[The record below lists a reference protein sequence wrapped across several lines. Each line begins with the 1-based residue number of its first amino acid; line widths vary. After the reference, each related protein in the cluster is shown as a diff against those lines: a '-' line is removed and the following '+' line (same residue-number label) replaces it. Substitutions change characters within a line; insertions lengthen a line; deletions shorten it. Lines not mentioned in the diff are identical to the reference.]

1 MRSQWT
7 RAWLLGPLG
16 ASNFASDDGQF
27 ATAAFANGFHFM
39 KKALVWF
46 QAEKTTPSPI
56 ILAQDLPREQ
66 QLRYADLLGWPSDF
80 AAWGRFISFLLRII
94 SSIPVTLYPDV
105 LLVFEVWQNALV
117 GIRNSCSRAILT
129 RCTEWLSEID
139 RMSRSDA
146 ADTLSAKW
154 MSTPELREFRKALAN
169 SIFRAARSEPSF
181 AEGYLKRVIA
191 SKHMREDRFEEIVA
205 FAPILALSQPQ
216 LLVELTLKHLQE
228 ELPDDLVA
236 RERAE
241 AARASEYRKRAQA
254 KPANERTRDDDLAI
268 SGVFSPFRFHQFSV
282 MIGTPPRSVGTRAT
296 SGPRHRYGNRFM
308 RSFSLHRPKPFGSCA
323 SCATTR

>member
-1 MRSQWT
+1 
-7 RAWLLGPLG
+7 
-16 ASNFASDDGQF
+16 
-27 ATAAFANGFHFM
+27 
-39 KKALVWF
+39 
-46 QAEKTTPSPI
+46 
-56 ILAQDLPREQ
+56 
-66 QLRYADLLGWPSDF
+66 
-80 AAWGRFISFLLRII
+80 
-94 SSIPVTLYPDV
+94 
-105 LLVFEVWQNALV
+105 
-117 GIRNSCSRAILT
+117 
-129 RCTEWLSEID
+129 
-139 RMSRSDA
+139 MSRSDA

-154 MSTPELREFRKALAN
+154 MSTPELGEFRKALAEL
-169 SIFRAARSEPSF
+169 ILRAARSEPSF

-268 SGVFSPFRFHQFSV
+268 SGVFSPFRFHQFSYHDWNSLSISRNTRNFWPPSPLREPFHALFQSSPAEALRLLRKLCNHA
-282 MIGTPPRSVGTRAT
+282 MTAWRQLHRHIRDSPGTPIPLELVFPWGTQTFWGGDREYLWCRTIWAPKPLACGFMALEEWCFAELDRGRSVDELIQQIVDGNQCIAILGIAAMLAQHTDAVSNTIFPLVT
-296 SGPRHRYGNRFM
+296 SPTLR
-308 RSFSLHRPKPFGSCA
+308 L
-323 SCATTR
+323 